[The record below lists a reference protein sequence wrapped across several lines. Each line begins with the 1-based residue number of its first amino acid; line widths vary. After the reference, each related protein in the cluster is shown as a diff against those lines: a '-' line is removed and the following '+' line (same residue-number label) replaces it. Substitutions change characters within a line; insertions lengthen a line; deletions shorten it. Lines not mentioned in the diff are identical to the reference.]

1 MLRTDNSCTDL
12 FLDFL
17 FYSIDLYGC
26 FEISKYESSN
36 FDFLFQDCFSHLES
50 LAFLFWPHHGACGI
64 LVP

>member
-1 MLRTDNSCTDL
+1 MLRIDHRCRDL

-26 FEISKYESSN
+26 FEISKYKSSN

-50 LAFLFWPHHGACGI
+50 LAFLFGHTMG
-64 LVP
+64 LVGS